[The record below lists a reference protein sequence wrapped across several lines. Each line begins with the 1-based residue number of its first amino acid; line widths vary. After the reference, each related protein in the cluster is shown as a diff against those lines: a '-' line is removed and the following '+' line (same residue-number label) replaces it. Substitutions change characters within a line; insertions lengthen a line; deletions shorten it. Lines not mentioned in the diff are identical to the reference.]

1 MAYSTSKSPNTSGAV
16 EEDLSTSGDNAH
28 SVLVIVFM
36 VFSIGLAPV
45 IFLGN
50 GMVIILVAKFKQLR
64 TKTNYLM
71 VSLATAD
78 AIVSVSMLFGVA
90 YLFTPDSFQNKY
102 ICLSMWTTYMFAG
115 FSSCLSLSAVTW
127 ERYMKISRPFAY
139 DQIVT
144 NRVIFALI
152 AAIWIYTSSVTVVL
166 PFAGINTIGSR
177 PQFDCGSDF
186 TRAFQDIYLQ
196 FLLYTSAISPFCI
209 MCFIYSKL
217 FLLVLEKLHGHQS
230 SSPAVDRTSKYVL
243 KRELKSLKTLLI
255 LLGFTGLAWL
265 PLSAMVLCDI
275 YLGPTWK
282 PSVEMR
288 AAFAGLV
295 FVNSTANPII
305 YSLRSE
311 QFRSA
316 SIKLFCGNQCK
327 K

>member
-1 MAYSTSKSPNTSGAV
+1 MPFSTSQSPNTSGTSA
-16 EEDLSTSGDNAH
+16 EDPATSGDDAQ
-28 SVLVIVFM
+28 SVLVIGFM

-50 GMVIILVAKFKQLR
+50 GMVIILVAKFKRLR

-71 VSLATAD
+71 VSLAVAD
-78 AIVSVSMLFGVA
+78 AIVSISMIFGVA
-90 YLFTPDSFQNKY
+90 YLLTPTSFQNKY

-139 DQIVT
+139 NQIVT
-144 NRVIFALI
+144 NRVIFTVI
-152 AAIWIYTSSVTVVL
+152 AVIWIYTSSVTVIL
-166 PFAGINTIGSR
+166 PFAGINTIGSE
-177 PQFDCGSDF
+177 PKFDCGSDF
-186 TRAFQDIYLQ
+186 SQAFHHIYLQ
-196 FLLYTSAISPFCI
+196 FLLYTSAILPFCI
-209 MCFIYSKL
+209 MCFIYCKL
-217 FLLVLEKLHGHQS
+217 FLLVLEKLHGHQTS
-230 SSPAVDRTSKYVL
+230 SAAVDRTSKHWI

-265 PLSAMVLCDI
+265 PLSAMILCDI

-288 AAFAGLV
+288 AVFSVLV

-316 SIKLFCGNQCK
+316 SVKLFCSNQCK
-327 K
+327 R